1 LARFTAALI
10 DPLGRRFDIESG
22 ILAAAGVD
30 LVARKCATDD
40 DVVAL
45 AREADAVLVVTYPIT
60 EAVLARCP
68 KLRVIVRYGVGVDNI
83 DLAAATAHRVMV
95 CNVPDYCID
104 EVANHTMAM
113 LLALNRRLVQQGT
126 AIRSGQ
132 RAPLAP
138 MGRLRGET
146 LGLIGLGRLA
156 RAVAQRARGF
166 GLNVIAYDPYVAG
179 AGPGDVPLLPLDEV
193 LAAADYVAVH
203 VPLTPETQSLIGS
216 REFALMK
223 PTAYLVCTARGGI
236 ISEPALV
243 QALSA
248 GEIAGAGLDVWEQE
262 PVPAGHPLLG
272 FPQVIP
278 TPHTAYFSDDSA
290 LAIRRRVAE
299 IASEA
304 LLGGTPGSVIN
315 REVLAT

>member
-1 LARFTAALI
+1 MARFKAALI
-10 DPLGRRFDIESG
+10 DPLGRRFDIESD

-30 LVARKCATDD
+30 LVAPKCTTDD

-45 AREADAVLVVTYPIT
+45 ARAADAVLVVTYPIT
-60 EAVLARCP
+60 EAVLAQCP

-126 AIRSGQ
+126 AIRSNQ

-156 RAVAQRARGF
+156 QAVAHRARGF
-166 GLNVIAYDPYVAG
+166 GLKVIAYDPYVAG
-179 AGPGDVPLLPLDEV
+179 AGPQDVQLLPLDEV

-203 VPLTPETQSLIGS
+203 VPLTRETHGLIGS

-223 PTAYLVCTARGGI
+223 STAYIVCTARGGI

-243 QALSA
+243 QALDA
-248 GEIAGAGLDVWEQE
+248 GQIAGAGLDVWEQE
-262 PVPAGHPLLG
+262 PVSIDNPLLG
-272 FPQVIP
+272 YPQVIP
-278 TPHTAYFSDDSA
+278 TPHTAYFSNDSA
-290 LAIRRRVAE
+290 AAIRRRVAE

-304 LLGGTPGSVIN
+304 LLGGTPASVIN

>member
-1 LARFTAALI
+1 LARFKAALI

-22 ILAAAGVD
+22 ILAAAGAD
-30 LVARKCATDD
+30 LVAQKCTTDD

-45 AREADAVLVVTYPIT
+45 AHDADAVLVVTYPIT

-95 CNVPDYCID
+95 CNVPDYCVD

-113 LLALNRRLVQQGT
+113 LLALNRRLVQQGI
-126 AIRSGQ
+126 AIRSSQ

-156 RAVAQRARGF
+156 RAVAHRARGF
-166 GLNVIAYDPYVAG
+166 GLKVIAYDPYVADS
-179 AGPGDVPLLPLDEV
+179 GPEDVPLLPLDEV

-203 VPLTPETQSLIGS
+203 VPLTRETQGLIGA

-223 PTAYLVCTARGGI
+223 PTAYIVCTARGGI

-262 PVPAGHPLLG
+262 PVSTDNPLLG
-272 FPQVIP
+272 YPQVIP
-278 TPHTAYFSDDSA
+278 TPHTAYFSNDSA
-290 LAIRRRVAE
+290 PAIRRRVAE

-304 LLGGTPGSVIN
+304 LLGGTPASVIN
-315 REVLAT
+315 REVLLT